1 MSRERLDEMNRLLG
15 EQDAYIV
22 ILREIRKAIE
32 SGRRNVLTVI
42 ALNVLGDIAFVRS
55 TNAAERVSRI
65 AAELQAEMAI
75 EKAAA

>member
-32 SGRRNVLTVI
+32 SGRLNVITVI
-42 ALNVLGDIAFVRS
+42 ALNVLGDIARFPHHD
-55 TNAAERVSRI
+55 
-65 AAELQAEMAI
+65 L
-75 EKAAA
+75 

>member
-32 SGRRNVLTVI
+32 SGRLNVLTVI

-55 TNAAERVSRI
+55 TNAAERVNRI
-65 AAELQAEMAI
+65 AADVQADLAI
-75 EKAAA
+75 EKAAV

>member
-55 TNAAERVSRI
+55 TNAAERVNRI
-65 AAELQAEMAI
+65 ATDVQADLAI